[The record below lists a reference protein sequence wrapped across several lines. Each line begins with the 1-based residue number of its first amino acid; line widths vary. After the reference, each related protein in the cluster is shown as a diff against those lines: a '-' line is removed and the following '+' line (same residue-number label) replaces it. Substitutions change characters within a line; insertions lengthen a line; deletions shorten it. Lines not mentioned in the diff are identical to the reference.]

1 MFNQRLQQKID
12 LRAKHGD
19 RFQYTEGFSAEVQ
32 TFVKTNYD
40 TGEFDIDFKQLA
52 KQKKERLK
60 QEMAI
65 AHARTLNKGVTTH
78 STHSSEE
85 RKGLYR
91 TGIIENTA
99 AKGQNRLESLNDY
112 ELFDPKKLQVA
123 PGLFDFTKAH
133 GYDEELTRYNLNY
146 VKRPDTAQILAPT
159 LIKEVK
165 KKEKPDF
172 VRTNKTG
179 LGEVSS
185 INLKRV

>member
-1 MFNQRLQQKID
+1 M
-12 LRAKHGD
+12 
-19 RFQYTEGFSAEVQ
+19 
-32 TFVKTNYD
+32 
-40 TGEFDIDFKQLA
+40 
-52 KQKKERLK
+52 KEREK

-65 AHARTLNKGVTTH
+65 AHARALNKGGTTH

-99 AKGQNRLESLNDY
+99 TKGGQGKLESLNDY
-112 ELFDPKKLQVA
+112 DLYDPKKLQVE
-123 PGLFDFTKAH
+123 PGVFDFTKAH
-133 GYDEELTRYNLNY
+133 GYNEDLTRYNLNY
-146 VKRPDTAQILAPT
+146 VKRPDTAHILAPT
-159 LIKEVK
+159 LIKEVI

-185 INLKRV
+185 INLKRVQIMKK